1 MAEKNIIIQRKKSDG
16 TYDQY
21 YPKTKV
27 ENVEGAETPQ
37 EHRQRR
43 VQRRGWWQVNLLLIR
58 RKGRHNTIMVI

>member
-27 ENVEGAETPQ
+27 ENVEGLKP
-37 EHRQRR
+37 RR
-43 VQRRGWWQVNLLLIR
+43 STG
-58 RKGRHNTIMVI
+58 KGECSGGDGGK